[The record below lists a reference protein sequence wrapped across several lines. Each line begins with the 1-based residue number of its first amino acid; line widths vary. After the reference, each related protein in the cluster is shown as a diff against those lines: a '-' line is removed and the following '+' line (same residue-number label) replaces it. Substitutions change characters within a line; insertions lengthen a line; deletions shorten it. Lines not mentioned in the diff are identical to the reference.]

1 MNSNTAPEQ
10 LAIAGTE
17 DTRSNATPHM
27 IARVNSIAI
36 KIAAPFMAKG
46 DIRYYLNGINI
57 RPLEDG
63 SVMVVATD
71 GHRYVVARDQEG
83 YCEREIIVSVSK
95 DGLKH
100 AAAGNTLDV
109 MSNGDAK
116 WLDKH
121 AAPLFFQVGNSLIE
135 GKFPRIENVASTLGY
150 SEGISGAVMP
160 QYLADA
166 LKIGEYFRS
175 IRFFTKDDD
184 SPLMF
189 VAGGI
194 ADLEVFGGIMKLRD
208 CFDGLPNWFPKP
220 VPFEL
225 TEAPG
230 SLLLTGAE
238 DAPED
243 GLYDDAV
250 QLVKAHK
257 RASISLVQRHL
268 RIGYNRAARLLDMM
282 EQAGI
287 VSAMQSNGNR
297 EILVSA

>member
-1 MNSNTAPEQ
+1 MNSTTAPEQ

-17 DTRSNATPHM
+17 DTTAKAAPHM

-100 AAAGNTLDV
+100 AGAGNTLDV

-116 WLDKH
+116 WLDKF
-121 AAPLFFQVGNSLIE
+121 AAPLFLQVGNSLIE
-135 GKFPRIENVASTLGY
+135 GTFPRIENVASTLGY
-150 SEGISGAVMP
+150 SEGISGAVAP
-160 QYLADA
+160 AYLADA
-166 LKIGEYFRS
+166 LKIGEYFKS

-225 TEAPG
+225 TESPG
-230 SLLLTGAE
+230 SLLLTGAG

-243 GLYDDAV
+243 TLYDEAV
-250 QLVKAHK
+250 QLVRANK
-257 RASISLVQRHL
+257 RASVSLIQRNL
-268 RIGYNRAARLLDMM
+268 RIGYNRAARLLETM
-282 EQAGI
+282 EQNG
-287 VSAMQSNGNR
+287 VVGPVQSSGHR
-297 EILVSA
+297 EILQA